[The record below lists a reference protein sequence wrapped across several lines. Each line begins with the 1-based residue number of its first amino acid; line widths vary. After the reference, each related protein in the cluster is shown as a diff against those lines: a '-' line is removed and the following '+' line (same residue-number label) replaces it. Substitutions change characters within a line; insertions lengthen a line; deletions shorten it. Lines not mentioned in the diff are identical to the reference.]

1 MNPVW
6 DTDYPF
12 MFADTFTIVNSE
24 DKKFIATIGV
34 IAVIIIGGYAGL
46 ALYTGFNTP
55 FSVVMSE
62 SMQHDNS
69 RSQIGCI
76 DTGDVVIVKSPDKA
90 EIVSYIDATKTGYM
104 TFGDYGSVIIYE
116 RGGGHNPVIHRAII
130 WLEWDDVTKTWS
142 APSLKDYTGEWD
154 NNGNSWNNL
163 SGTLHLYN
171 ITQSGKNITIDLDK
185 IGKNS
190 GFITLGDN
198 PVTNTGVD
206 QPNTIDHPVRM
217 EEIRSVPFMEI
228 PWIGAMKILLKKGGE
243 NLEKVPNSLPS
254 LAMAFLFIVSILL
267 LVDII
272 AMNRNNREIRSE
284 LERMRKR
291 Y

>member
-1 MNPVW
+1 M
-6 DTDYPF
+6 
-12 MFADTFTIVNSE
+12 NSE
-24 DKKFIATIGV
+24 DRKFILTVGV
-34 IAVIIIGGYAGL
+34 IAVILVGGYAGL
-46 ALYTGFNTP
+46 ALYTGFSTP

-62 SMQHDNS
+62 SMQHDNT
-69 RSQIGCI
+69 RSEIGCI
-76 DTGDVVIVKSPDKA
+76 DTGDVVVVRSPEKA
-90 EIVSYIDATKTGYM
+90 EIVTYIDATKTGYK

-116 RGGGHNPVIHRAII
+116 RGNGHNPVIHRAII
-130 WLEWDDVTKTWS
+130 WLEWDDVNKKWS

-154 NNGNSWNNL
+154 SNNGKNYNDL
-163 SGTLHLYN
+163 TGVLRLYN
-171 ITQSGKNITIDLDK
+171 ITQSGKNITIDLER

-206 QPNTIDHPVRM
+206 QPNTIDHPVMM
-217 EEIRSVPFMEI
+217 EEVKSVPFAEV